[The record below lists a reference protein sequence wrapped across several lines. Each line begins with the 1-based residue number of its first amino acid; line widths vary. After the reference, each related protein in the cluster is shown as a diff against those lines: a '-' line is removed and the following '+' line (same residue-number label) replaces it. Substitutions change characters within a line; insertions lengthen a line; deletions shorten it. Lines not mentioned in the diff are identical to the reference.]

1 MRAVSEGTRATAVA
15 QGFSFAP
22 ALTLSSGRAF
32 AAKDMRSRCKQM
44 ARTALVFLILVDRV
58 RQTNLSR
65 SQEPRKVRSRPGH
78 QAV

>member
-32 AAKDMRSRCKQM
+32 AAKDMRLRSDNKWP
-44 ARTALVFLILVDRV
+44 ARRLCFS
-58 RQTNLSR
+58 NC
-65 SQEPRKVRSRPGH
+65 
-78 QAV
+78 

>member
-44 ARTALVFLILVDRV
+44 ARTALVFLTLLNGSTR
-58 RQTNLSR
+58 LMSR
-65 SQEPRKVRSRPGH
+65 SLEPVQDRSRYSIL
-78 QAV
+78 

>member
-32 AAKDMRSRCKQM
+32 AAKDMRSRC
-44 ARTALVFLILVDRV
+44 
-58 RQTNLSR
+58 
-65 SQEPRKVRSRPGH
+65 
-78 QAV
+78 